1 MLFYM
6 PNIQGSRFINN
17 MLTLSKAIPHPVLR
31 EVGLIMKYSNIALGV
46 PYLLNQKY

>member
-6 PNIQGSRFINN
+6 PNIQGSSFINN

-31 EVGLIMKYSNIALGV
+31 EVGLISSDNNMK
-46 PYLLNQKY
+46 QKHKI

>member
-1 MLFYM
+1 MLFCM

-31 EVGLIMKYSNIALGV
+31 EVGLIIVQTKT
-46 PYLLNQKY
+46 

>member
-31 EVGLIMKYSNIALGV
+31 EVGLISSDKNMK
-46 PYLLNQKY
+46 QKHEI